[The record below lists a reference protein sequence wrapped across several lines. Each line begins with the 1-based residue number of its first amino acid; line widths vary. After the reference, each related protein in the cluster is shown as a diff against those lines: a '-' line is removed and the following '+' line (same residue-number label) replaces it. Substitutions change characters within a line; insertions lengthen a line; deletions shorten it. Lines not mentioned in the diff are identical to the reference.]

1 MSEEN
6 NNSISNAEIA
16 RLTVQL
22 ASAYT
27 SKNNVNSPDDLF
39 ILMGGIKN
47 KIEDIAKI
55 NVIDVP
61 AQPKQI
67 TQEKNNNEEPA
78 VNSKILREPIN
89 PAVKPEESVFEDHII
104 CLEDGKKV
112 KMLKRYLKT
121 NYDLTPDAYRRR
133 WNLPDNY
140 PMVSPAIS
148 KARSETARKS
158 DLGHAKERADAKK
171 QEQETENKEA

>member
-1 MSEEN
+1 MSDEN
-6 NNSISNAEIA
+6 NNTLNNAEIA

-67 TQEKNNNEEPA
+67 AQEPNNSEETT
-78 VNSKILREPIN
+78 NKKLLREPTN
-89 PAVKPEESVFEDHII
+89 PAVDPHKSVFEDHII
-104 CLEDGKKV
+104 CLEDGKEV

-133 WNLPDNY
+133 WNLPASY

-148 KARSETARKS
+148 KKRAETARNS
-158 DLGHAKERADAKK
+158 DLGHSRKRAEAEKN
-171 QEQETENKEA
+171 EQNTENTEA